1 MKGRKPQLNGPTRIK
16 IYDYLCN
23 GDSMMTVARKIGVNK
38 SSIYRWMKG
47 DEKLKS
53 MVKEAREIQ
62 AGTYV
67 DDLIDIADDDSKDL
81 ITDPDTGKQSPNAAA
96 VARAKLKI
104 STRKKLAG
112 YYHPTEF
119 SDKAQI
125 DVTSNGGSVSGFVGL
140 QIILPSEEEDKE
152 KDVD

>member
-1 MKGRKPQLNGPTRIK
+1 MTR

-23 GDSMMTVARKIGVNK
+23 GDSMVTVARRIGVNK
-38 SSIYRWMKG
+38 GSIYRWIKG
-47 DEKLKS
+47 NEKLKA

-67 DDLIDIADDDSKDL
+67 DDLLKIADDDSKDL
-81 ITDPDTGKQSPNAAA
+81 ITDPQTGRKSPNAAA
-96 VARAKLKI
+96 VARSKLKI

-119 SDKAQI
+119 SDKAQV
-125 DVTSNGGSVSGFVGL
+125 DVTSNGESVSGFVGL
-140 QIILPSEEEDKE
+140 QIIMPPEEEDE
-152 KDVD
+152 S